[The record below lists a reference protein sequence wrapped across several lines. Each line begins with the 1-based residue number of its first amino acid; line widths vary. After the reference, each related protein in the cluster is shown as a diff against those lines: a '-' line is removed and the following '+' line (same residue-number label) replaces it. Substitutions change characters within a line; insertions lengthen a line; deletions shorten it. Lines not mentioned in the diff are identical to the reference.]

1 MKKSKTM
8 IAGIISALV
17 CGLCVLSYMGIVQ
30 QEADS
35 ARNEAIAR
43 YGGEQVEVLVAKRDI
58 NPGEVIDASN
68 TFKKLWI
75 SDLLPEGSITNAS
88 DAYGKKV
95 ASFVANGEVLLTK
108 RFETSS
114 LGIEVPEGL
123 VALSV
128 PAQDIKAVGGAI
140 TKGTKV
146 DVYAVGTSTTCLG
159 RDIAVL
165 ATSNAD
171 EASTGQ
177 KMNWITLALEPA
189 KVQEFVSAAENL
201 EIYFTLP
208 GSKKSDDQN
217 AGNSKGK
224 ETQESKDASK
234 EAAQAEQSDPAHN
247 TSGNAS
253 EKGQGT
259 PTREALYQDAISAIP
274 SA

>member
-1 MKKSKTM
+1 MKKSKSM
-8 IAGIISALV
+8 IAGLISAFV
-17 CGLCVLSYMGIVQ
+17 CGLCVLTYMGIVQ

-35 ARNEAIAR
+35 ARNDVIAR

-58 NPGEVIDASN
+58 NPGEIIDGSN
-68 TFKKLWI
+68 TLKKLWI

-95 ASFVANGEVLLTK
+95 ASFVATGEVLLTK
-108 RFETSS
+108 RFETST
-114 LGIEVPEGL
+114 LGIEVPGGL

-128 PAQDIKAVGGAI
+128 PAQDINAVGGAI
-140 TKGTKV
+140 TKGSYV

-159 RDIAVL
+159 RSIGVL

-171 EASTGQ
+171 EASAGQ
-177 KMNWITLALEPA
+177 KMNWITLAIDPA

-208 GSKKSDDQN
+208 GSKKADDQHAAN
-217 AGNSKGK
+217 D
-224 ETQESKDASK
+224 ESK
-234 EAAQAEQSDPAHN
+234 EAS
-247 TSGNAS
+247 
-253 EKGQGT
+253 
-259 PTREALYQDAISAIP
+259 TRETLYADALSIIP

>member
-1 MKKSKTM
+1 
-8 IAGIISALV
+8 
-17 CGLCVLSYMGIVQ
+17 MGIVQ

-35 ARNEAIAR
+35 ARNDVIAR

-58 NPGEVIDASN
+58 NPGEMIDGSN
-68 TFKKLWI
+68 TLKKLWI

-95 ASFVANGEVLLTK
+95 ASFVATGEVLLTK
-108 RFETSS
+108 RFETST

-128 PAQDIKAVGGAI
+128 PAQDINAVGGAI
-140 TKGTKV
+140 TKGSYV

-159 RDIAVL
+159 RSIGVL

-171 EASTGQ
+171 EASAGQ
-177 KMNWITLALEPA
+177 KMNWITLAIDPA

-208 GSKKSDDQN
+208 GSKKADDQHAAN
-217 AGNSKGK
+217 D
-224 ETQESKDASK
+224 ESK
-234 EAAQAEQSDPAHN
+234 EAS
-247 TSGNAS
+247 
-253 EKGQGT
+253 
-259 PTREALYQDAISAIP
+259 TRETLYADALSIIP

>member
-1 MKKSKTM
+1 MKKSKSM
-8 IAGIISALV
+8 IAGLISAFV
-17 CGLCVLSYMGIVQ
+17 CGLCVLTYMGIVQ

-35 ARNEAIAR
+35 ARNNVIAR

-58 NPGEVIDASN
+58 NPGEMIDGSN
-68 TFKKLWI
+68 TLKKLWI

-95 ASFVANGEVLLTK
+95 ASFVATGEVLLTK
-108 RFETSS
+108 RFETST

-128 PAQDIKAVGGAI
+128 PAQDINAVGGAI
-140 TKGTKV
+140 TKGSYV

-159 RDIAVL
+159 RSIGVL
-165 ATSNAD
+165 ATSNPD
-171 EASTGQ
+171 EASAGQ
-177 KMNWITLALEPA
+177 KMNWITLAIDPA

-208 GSKKSDDQN
+208 GSKKADDQHAAN
-217 AGNSKGK
+217 DK
-224 ETQESKDASK
+224 SK
-234 EAAQAEQSDPAHN
+234 EAS
-247 TSGNAS
+247 
-253 EKGQGT
+253 
-259 PTREALYQDAISAIP
+259 TRETLYADALSIIP

>member
-1 MKKSKTM
+1 MKKSKSM
-8 IAGIISALV
+8 IAGLISAFV
-17 CGLCVLSYMGIVQ
+17 CGLCVLTYMGIVQ

-35 ARNEAIAR
+35 ARNDVIAR

-58 NPGEVIDASN
+58 NPGEMIDGSN
-68 TFKKLWI
+68 TLKKLWI

-95 ASFVANGEVLLTK
+95 ASFVATGEVLLTK
-108 RFETSS
+108 RFETST

-128 PAQDIKAVGGAI
+128 PAQDINAVGGAI
-140 TKGTKV
+140 TKGSYV

-159 RDIAVL
+159 RSIVVL

-171 EASTGQ
+171 EASAGQ
-177 KMNWITLALEPA
+177 KMNWITLAIDPA

-208 GSKKSDDQN
+208 GSKKADDQHAIN
-217 AGNSKGK
+217 D
-224 ETQESKDASK
+224 ESK
-234 EAAQAEQSDPAHN
+234 EAS
-247 TSGNAS
+247 
-253 EKGQGT
+253 
-259 PTREALYQDAISAIP
+259 TRETLYADALSIIP

>member
-1 MKKSKTM
+1 MKKSKSM
-8 IAGIISALV
+8 IAGLISAFV
-17 CGLCVLSYMGIVQ
+17 CGLCVLIYMGIVQ

-35 ARNEAIAR
+35 ARNDVIAR

-58 NPGEVIDASN
+58 NPGEMIDGSN
-68 TFKKLWI
+68 TLKKLWI

-95 ASFVANGEVLLTK
+95 ASFVATGEVLLTK
-108 RFETSS
+108 RFETST

-128 PAQDIKAVGGAI
+128 PAQDINAVGGAI
-140 TKGTKV
+140 TKGSYV

-159 RDIAVL
+159 RSIGVL

-171 EASTGQ
+171 EASAGQ
-177 KMNWITLALEPA
+177 KMNWITLAIDPA

-208 GSKKSDDQN
+208 GSKKADDQHAAN
-217 AGNSKGK
+217 G
-224 ETQESKDASK
+224 ESK
-234 EAAQAEQSDPAHN
+234 EA
-247 TSGNAS
+247 T
-253 EKGQGT
+253 
-259 PTREALYQDAISAIP
+259 TRETLYADALSIIP

>member
-1 MKKSKTM
+1 
-8 IAGIISALV
+8 
-17 CGLCVLSYMGIVQ
+17 MGIVQ

-35 ARNEAIAR
+35 ARNDVIAR

-58 NPGEVIDASN
+58 NPGEMIDGSN
-68 TFKKLWI
+68 TLKKLWI

-95 ASFVANGEVLLTK
+95 ASFVATGEVLLTK
-108 RFETSS
+108 RFETST

-128 PAQDIKAVGGAI
+128 PAQDINAVGGAI
-140 TKGTKV
+140 TKGSYV

-159 RDIAVL
+159 RSIGVL

-171 EASTGQ
+171 EASAGQ
-177 KMNWITLALEPA
+177 KMNWITLAIDPA

-208 GSKKSDDQN
+208 GSKKADDQHAAN
-217 AGNSKGK
+217 G
-224 ETQESKDASK
+224 ESK
-234 EAAQAEQSDPAHN
+234 EAS
-247 TSGNAS
+247 
-253 EKGQGT
+253 
-259 PTREALYQDAISAIP
+259 TRETLYADALSIIP

>member
-1 MKKSKTM
+1 MKKSKSM
-8 IAGIISALV
+8 IAGLISAFV
-17 CGLCVLSYMGIVQ
+17 CGLCVLTYMGIVQ

-35 ARNEAIAR
+35 ARNDVIAR

-58 NPGEVIDASN
+58 NPGEMIDGSN
-68 TFKKLWI
+68 TLKKLWI

-88 DAYGKKV
+88 DVYGKKV
-95 ASFVANGEVLLTK
+95 ASFVATGEVLLTK
-108 RFETSS
+108 RFETST

-128 PAQDIKAVGGAI
+128 PAQDINAVGGAI
-140 TKGTKV
+140 TKGSYV

-159 RDIAVL
+159 RSIGVL

-171 EASTGQ
+171 EASAGQ
-177 KMNWITLALEPA
+177 KMNWITLAVDPA

-208 GSKKSDDQN
+208 GSKKADDQH
-217 AGNSKGK
+217 AAID
-224 ETQESKDASK
+224 ESK
-234 EAAQAEQSDPAHN
+234 EAS
-247 TSGNAS
+247 
-253 EKGQGT
+253 
-259 PTREALYQDAISAIP
+259 TRETLYADALSIIP

>member
-1 MKKSKTM
+1 MKKSKSM
-8 IAGIISALV
+8 IAGLISAFV
-17 CGLCVLSYMGIVQ
+17 CGLCVLTYMGIVQ

-35 ARNEAIAR
+35 ARNDVIAR

-58 NPGEVIDASN
+58 NPGEMIDGSN
-68 TFKKLWI
+68 TLKKLWI

-95 ASFVANGEVLLTK
+95 DSFVATGEVLLTK
-108 RFETSS
+108 RFETST

-128 PAQDIKAVGGAI
+128 PAQDINAVGGAI
-140 TKGTKV
+140 TKGSYV

-159 RDIAVL
+159 RSIGVL

-171 EASTGQ
+171 EASAGQ
-177 KMNWITLALEPA
+177 KMNWITLAIDPA

-208 GSKKSDDQN
+208 GSKKADDQHAAN
-217 AGNSKGK
+217 G
-224 ETQESKDASK
+224 ESK
-234 EAAQAEQSDPAHN
+234 EAS
-247 TSGNAS
+247 
-253 EKGQGT
+253 
-259 PTREALYQDAISAIP
+259 TRETLYADALSIIP

>member
-1 MKKSKTM
+1 MKKSKSM
-8 IAGIISALV
+8 IAGLISAFV
-17 CGLCVLSYMGIVQ
+17 CGLCVLTYMGIVQ

-35 ARNEAIAR
+35 ARNDVIAR
-43 YGGEQVEVLVAKRDI
+43 YGGEQVEVLVAKCDI
-58 NPGEVIDASN
+58 NPGEMIDGSN
-68 TFKKLWI
+68 TLKKLWI

-95 ASFVANGEVLLTK
+95 ASFVATGEVLLTK
-108 RFETSS
+108 RFETST

-128 PAQDIKAVGGAI
+128 PAQDINAVGGAI
-140 TKGTKV
+140 TKGSYV

-159 RDIAVL
+159 RSIGVL

-171 EASTGQ
+171 EASAGQ
-177 KMNWITLALEPA
+177 KMNWITLAIDPA

-208 GSKKSDDQN
+208 GSKKADDQHAAN
-217 AGNSKGK
+217 G
-224 ETQESKDASK
+224 ESK
-234 EAAQAEQSDPAHN
+234 EAS
-247 TSGNAS
+247 
-253 EKGQGT
+253 
-259 PTREALYQDAISAIP
+259 TRETLYADALSIIP

>member
-1 MKKSKTM
+1 MKKSKSM
-8 IAGIISALV
+8 IAGLISAFV
-17 CGLCVLSYMGIVQ
+17 CGLCVLAYMGIVQ

-35 ARNEAIAR
+35 ARNDVIAR

-58 NPGEVIDASN
+58 NPGEMIDGSN
-68 TFKKLWI
+68 TLKKLWI

-95 ASFVANGEVLLTK
+95 ASFVATGEVLLTK
-108 RFETSS
+108 RFETST

-128 PAQDIKAVGGAI
+128 PAQDINAVGGTI
-140 TKGTKV
+140 TKGSYV

-159 RDIAVL
+159 RSIGVL

-171 EASTGQ
+171 EASAGQ
-177 KMNWITLALEPA
+177 KMNWITLAIDPA

-208 GSKKSDDQN
+208 GSKKADDQHAAN
-217 AGNSKGK
+217 D
-224 ETQESKDASK
+224 ESK
-234 EAAQAEQSDPAHN
+234 EAS
-247 TSGNAS
+247 
-253 EKGQGT
+253 
-259 PTREALYQDAISAIP
+259 TRETLYADALSIIP

>member
-58 NPGEVIDASN
+58 NPGEVIDGSN
-68 TFKKLWI
+68 TVKKLWI

-88 DAYGKKV
+88 DAYGKKI
-95 ASFVANGEVLLTK
+95 ASFVATGEVLVSK
-108 RFETSS
+108 RFESSS

-128 PAQDIKAVGGAI
+128 PAQDINAVGGAI
-140 TKGTKV
+140 TKGSNV

-159 RDIAVL
+159 RSISVL

-171 EASTGQ
+171 EATTGQ
-177 KMNWITLALEPA
+177 KMNWITLAIDPS

-208 GSKKSDDQN
+208 GSKQSD
-217 AGNSKGK
+217 
-224 ETQESKDASK
+224 
-234 EAAQAEQSDPAHN
+234 EQSSQGDSVP
-247 TSGNAS
+247 GNQEAS
-253 EKGQGT
+253 M
-259 PTREALYQDAISAIP
+259 RAALYKDMISTIP

>member
-1 MKKSKTM
+1 MKKSKSM
-8 IAGIISALV
+8 IAGLISAFV
-17 CGLCVLSYMGIVQ
+17 CGLCVLTYMGIVQ

-35 ARNEAIAR
+35 ARNDVIAR

-58 NPGEVIDASN
+58 NPGEIIDGSN
-68 TFKKLWI
+68 TLKKLWI

-88 DAYGKKV
+88 DAYRKKV
-95 ASFVANGEVLLTK
+95 ASFVATGEVLLTK
-108 RFETSS
+108 RFETST

-128 PAQDIKAVGGAI
+128 PAQDINAVGGAI
-140 TKGTKV
+140 TKGSYV

-159 RDIAVL
+159 RSIGVL

-171 EASTGQ
+171 EASAGQ
-177 KMNWITLALEPA
+177 KMNWITLAIDPA

-208 GSKKSDDQN
+208 GSKKADDQHAAN
-217 AGNSKGK
+217 G
-224 ETQESKDASK
+224 ESK
-234 EAAQAEQSDPAHN
+234 EAS
-247 TSGNAS
+247 
-253 EKGQGT
+253 
-259 PTREALYQDAISAIP
+259 TRETLYADALSIIP

>member
-1 MKKSKTM
+1 MKKSKSM
-8 IAGIISALV
+8 IAGLISAFV
-17 CGLCVLSYMGIVQ
+17 CGLCVLTYMGIVQ

-35 ARNEAIAR
+35 ARNDVIAR

-58 NPGEVIDASN
+58 NPGEMIDGSN
-68 TFKKLWI
+68 TLKKLWI

-95 ASFVANGEVLLTK
+95 ASFVATGEVLLTK
-108 RFETSS
+108 RFETST

-128 PAQDIKAVGGAI
+128 PAQDINAVGGAI
-140 TKGTKV
+140 TKGSYV

-159 RDIAVL
+159 RSIGVL

-171 EASTGQ
+171 EASAGQ
-177 KMNWITLALEPA
+177 KMNWITLAIDPA

-208 GSKKSDDQN
+208 GSKKADDQHAAN
-217 AGNSKGK
+217 G
-224 ETQESKDASK
+224 ESK
-234 EAAQAEQSDPAHN
+234 EAS
-247 TSGNAS
+247 
-253 EKGQGT
+253 
-259 PTREALYQDAISAIP
+259 TRETLYVDVPSIIP

>member
-8 IAGIISALV
+8 IAGVISALV
-17 CGLCVLSYMGIVQ
+17 CGLCVLSYMTIVQ

-35 ARNEAIAR
+35 ARNEAVAR

-58 NPGEVIDASN
+58 NPGEIIDASN
-68 TFKKLWI
+68 TLKKLWI

-95 ASFVANGEVLLTK
+95 ASFVATGEVLLTK
-108 RFETSS
+108 RFETST

-128 PAQDIKAVGGAI
+128 PAQDINAVGGAI
-140 TKGTKV
+140 VKGSHV

-159 RDIAVL
+159 RDVSVL
-165 ATSNAD
+165 ATSNSD
-171 EASTGQ
+171 ESSTGQ
-177 KMNWITLALEPA
+177 KINWITLAIDPA

-208 GSKKSDDQN
+208 GSKKTN
-217 AGNSKGK
+217 
-224 ETQESKDASK
+224 
-234 EAAQAEQSDPAHN
+234 EQSDIGHQEKESQN
-247 TSGNAS
+247 ISGDTQTKDA
-253 EKGQGT
+253 EKNDQQVGNDT
-259 PTREALYQDAISAIP
+259 TREAIYRDFGHAVP
-274 SA
+274 SI